1 VAARREER
9 EIEASPL
16 CFNEVV
22 KEGAEKGARV
32 MDGVCFYGN
41 GTNSLIICGATHVD
55 ELLTKGVG
63 ENFICIRESTRQ
75 IAFLVCGNLILL
87 MVL

>member
-1 VAARREER
+1 MAARREER

-41 GTNSLIICGATHVD
+41 GPTLSSSAGLRT
-55 ELLTKGVG
+55 
-63 ENFICIRESTRQ
+63 
-75 IAFLVCGNLILL
+75 L
-87 MVL
+87 MNC